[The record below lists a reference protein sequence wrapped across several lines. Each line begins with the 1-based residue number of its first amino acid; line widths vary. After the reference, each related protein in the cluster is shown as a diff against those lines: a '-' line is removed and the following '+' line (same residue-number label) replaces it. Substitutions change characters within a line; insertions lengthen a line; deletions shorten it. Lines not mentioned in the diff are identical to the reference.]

1 MSQASVASIES
12 FLREETTGQLINR
25 LCSAWL
31 TPEMSTFNRASGYR
45 EARSLD
51 EIERERNIRAE
62 RFKDFFCRTHK
73 EWRVVA
79 YVKFI
84 LEHLS
89 ALDSPELTDET
100 ILRSIADLHQTG
112 KIGEPRSAAE
122 VAADDAEEE
131 KITILRDLEERKQ
144 LIDKIVSARHKNDRT
159 TRLSDVDFENSNETY
174 RKELATHTTEVL
186 RQRVLNIERR
196 RQAAG
201 MSHEDLCAQA
211 RREGGDVQLMQ
222 YGGSSAQSEAR
233 RESPDYALPNTPEYS
248 ADTLKK
254 MPAAAWRKLC
264 FHDNGQPKYVRQ
276 GSPVTVLMAVN
287 DRIRNLS

>member
-1 MSQASVASIES
+1 MATV
-12 FLREETTGQLINR
+12 
-25 LCSAWL
+25 
-31 TPEMSTFNRASGYR
+31 
-45 EARSLD
+45 D
-51 EIERERNIRAE
+51 E
-62 RFKDFFCRTHK
+62 
-73 EWRVVA
+73 
-79 YVKFI
+79 
-84 LEHLS
+84 
-89 ALDSPELTDET
+89 
-100 ILRSIADLHQTG
+100 ADLSDDKVLQGIQDLRQVG
-112 KIGEPRSAAE
+112 KLGEPRTQAQVAE
-122 VAADDAEEE
+122 DQAEADRLA
-131 KITILRDLEERKQ
+131 ILRDLEERKQ

-186 RQRVLNIERR
+186 RQRVLNIELR

-211 RREGGDVQLMQ
+211 RREGGDVQRMQ